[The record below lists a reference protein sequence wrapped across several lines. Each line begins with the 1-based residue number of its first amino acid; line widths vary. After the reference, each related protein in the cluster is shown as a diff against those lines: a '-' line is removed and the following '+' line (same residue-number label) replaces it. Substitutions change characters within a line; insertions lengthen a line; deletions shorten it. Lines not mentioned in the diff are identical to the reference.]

1 MPPNSYAKIYDFTC
15 LKIEIKVYIGKLH
28 HWSGLSICAREAVE
42 YRNESV
48 NAEVTI
54 ADSLGNFSK
63 GTIWHVVLFYYF
75 VLTANFSVDK
85 KLYFFHVLSVNL
97 KV

>member
-1 MPPNSYAKIYDFTC
+1 M
-15 LKIEIKVYIGKLH
+15 
-28 HWSGLSICAREAVE
+28 E

-63 GTIWHVVLFYYF
+63 GTTWHVVLFYYF

-97 KV
+97 KVQFLIFFFLNTF

>member
-1 MPPNSYAKIYDFTC
+1 M
-15 LKIEIKVYIGKLH
+15 
-28 HWSGLSICAREAVE
+28 E

-63 GTIWHVVLFYYF
+63 GTTWHVVLFYYF

-85 KLYFFHVLSVNL
+85 KLCIFSMYFQL